1 LWYFIPKSHRRQ
13 RGLPAR
19 RTYKQRLRFRRKNAL
34 SLQSSEAIKEESMK
48 NRSAYLA
55 VAGLSLAVAFIF
67 AALALPAAAQ
77 VSPDTALVNGKIIT
91 LDEHATIAEALAV
104 HDGTIMAVGRSADIR
119 DLAGPTTRIIDLGG
133 RTVIPGLIDSHMHAI
148 RAALFYATEV
158 NWIGARSIPE
168 AMERITAAARAARP
182 GQWIIVA
189 GGWTEQQFAERRRPT
204 QAELKAAAPDQA
216 VYIQLFY
223 SAALLSPAGF
233 KALNIAN
240 DADVPPR
247 GKIERDAGGNP
258 TGWINGDNPTIT
270 ALFDR
275 LPLPSFDESV
285 AGTRQF
291 FRELNRLGLT
301 GISDPGGFN
310 LTAASYLPLFRVWQD
325 RALTVRVILSLFA
338 QRPGKELEDY
348 QNLTQML
355 PMGFGDDMLRFNG
368 IGENVTWGMYNNDSP
383 TEGQKQQY
391 YEIAKWAASRGMTL
405 TQHWSNDASVY
416 HLLDVFE
423 RVNRDTPIAGLRW
436 SIAHLNDGS
445 VASFQRMKALGVGWL
460 MQDAMYFG
468 GDALI
473 RTRGAEVAR
482 HTPPIKTA
490 MNIGIHV
497 GGGTDAH
504 RVMSYNPFVSL
515 QWMIDG
521 RTVAGTPTRD
531 ADELPS
537 REEALR
543 LYTQG
548 SAWFTRDEGRRGA
561 LTAGRLADL
570 AVLTKD
576 FANVPTDEIGGI
588 ESLLTMVGGRIVYA
602 ASPFAAL
609 EDAPR

>member
-1 LWYFIPKSHRRQ
+1 MR
-13 RGLPAR
+13 
-19 RTYKQRLRFRRKNAL
+19 
-34 SLQSSEAIKEESMK
+34 

-55 VAGLSLAVAFIF
+55 IASLLLAITLAF
-67 AALALPAAAQ
+67 AAFALPVAAQ
-77 VSPDTALVNGKIIT
+77 SPDIALVNGKIIT
-91 LDEHATIAEALAV
+91 LDERSTIAEALAV
-104 HDGTIMAVGRSADIR
+104 RDGTIIAVGRSADIR
-119 DLAGPTTRIIDLGG
+119 GLAGPATRIIDLGG

-168 AMERITAAARAARP
+168 AMERIAAAARAARP

-204 QAELKAAAPDQA
+204 QTELMAAAPDHP

-223 SAALLSPAGF
+223 SAALMSPAGF
-233 KALNIAN
+233 KALNITS
-240 DADVPPR
+240 DADVPPG

-325 RALTVRVILSLFA
+325 RALTVRVIFSLFA
-338 QRPGKELEDY
+338 QRPGKEPEDY

-383 TEGQKQQY
+383 TEEQKQQY
-391 YEIAKWAASRGMTL
+391 YEVAKWAASRGMTL
-405 TQHWSNDASVY
+405 TQHWSNDASVH

-445 VASFQRMKALGVGWL
+445 VANFERMKALGVGWL

-473 RTRGAEVAR
+473 RTRGAEIAR
-482 HTPPIKTA
+482 RTPPIKTA
-490 MNIGIHV
+490 MNIGVHV

-531 ADELPS
+531 ADELPN

-548 SAWFTRDEGRRGA
+548 SAWFTRDDGRRGA

-576 FANVPTDEIGGI
+576 FASIPTDEIGGI

-602 ASPFAAL
+602 AAPFATL
-609 EDAPR
+609 EKP

>member
-1 LWYFIPKSHRRQ
+1 MV
-13 RGLPAR
+13 
-19 RTYKQRLRFRRKNAL
+19 
-34 SLQSSEAIKEESMK
+34 EEETMR

-55 VAGLSLAVAFIF
+55 IASLFLAITLAF
-67 AALALPAAAQ
+67 AALVLPVAAQ
-77 VSPDTALVNGKIIT
+77 SPDTALVNGKIIT
-91 LDEHATIAEALAV
+91 LDERSTIAEALAV
-104 HDGTIMAVGRSADIR
+104 RDGAIIAVGRSADIR
-119 DLAGPTTRIIDLGG
+119 GLAGPATRIIDLGG

-168 AMERITAAARAARP
+168 AMERIAAAARAARP

-204 QAELKAAAPDQA
+204 QTELMAAAPDHP

-223 SAALLSPAGF
+223 SAALMSPAGF
-233 KALNIAN
+233 KALNIAS

-247 GKIERDAGGNP
+247 GKVERDAGGNP

-325 RALTVRVILSLFA
+325 RALTVRVIFSLFA
-338 QRPGKELEDY
+338 QRPGKEMEDY

-383 TEGQKQQY
+383 TEAQKQQY
-391 YEIAKWAASRGMTL
+391 YEVAKWAASRGMTL
-405 TQHWSNDASVY
+405 TQHWSNDASVH

-445 VASFQRMKALGVGWL
+445 VANFERLRALGVGWL

-473 RTRGAEVAR
+473 RTRGAEIAR
-482 HTPPIKTA
+482 RTPPIKTA
-490 MNIGIHV
+490 MNIGVHV

-548 SAWFTRDEGRRGA
+548 STWFTRDDGRRGA
-561 LTAGRLADL
+561 LTTGQLADL

-576 FANVPTDEIGGI
+576 FASIPTDEIGSI

-602 ASPFAAL
+602 AAPFAAL
-609 EDAPR
+609 EEKTGK

>member
-1 LWYFIPKSHRRQ
+1 MLYRP
-13 RGLPAR
+13 
-19 RTYKQRLRFRRKNAL
+19 RLLKMVREKT
-34 SLQSSEAIKEESMK
+34 MK
-48 NRSAYLA
+48 NRSARLA
-55 VAGLSLAVAFIF
+55 VRGLCLAATLASATF
-67 AALALPAAAQ
+67 ALPVAAQ
-77 VSPDTALVNGKIIT
+77 SPDTALVNGKIIT
-91 LDEHATIAEALAV
+91 LDERSTTAEALAV
-104 HDGTIMAVGRSADIR
+104 RDGKITAVGRSTEIR
-119 DLAGPTTRIIDLGG
+119 NLAGPATQIIDLGG

-158 NWIGARSIPE
+158 NWIGTHSIPE
-168 AMERITAAARAARP
+168 AMERIAAAARVARP

-189 GGWTEQQFAERRRPT
+189 GGWTEPQFAEKRRPT
-204 QAELKAAAPDQA
+204 QAELLAAASDHP

-223 SAALLSPAGF
+223 AAALLSPSGF
-233 KALNIAN
+233 EALGIAS
-240 DADVPPR
+240 DSDVPPR

-270 ALFDR
+270 ALFDK
-275 LPLPSFDESV
+275 LPLPTFNDSV

-301 GISDPGGFN
+301 GVSDPGGFN
-310 LTAASYLPLFRVWQD
+310 LTAPSYLPLFRVWQD
-325 RALTVRVILSLFA
+325 RALTVRVVFSLFA

-383 TEGQKQQY
+383 TEVQKQQY
-391 YEIAKWAASRGMTL
+391 YEVAKWAAARGMTL
-405 TQHWSNDASVY
+405 TQHWSNDASVH

-436 SIAHLNDGS
+436 SVAHLNDGS
-445 VASFQRMKALGVGWL
+445 VANFQRMKALGVGWL

-473 RTRGAEVAR
+473 RTRGAEIAK

-490 MNIGIHV
+490 MNVGIHV

-521 RTVAGTPTRD
+521 KTVAGTPTRD

-548 SAWFTRDEGRRGA
+548 SARFTHDDDRRGA
-561 LTAGRLADL
+561 LMAGRLADL

-576 FANVPTDEIGGI
+576 FASVPTAEIGGI

-602 ASPFAAL
+602 AAPFAAM
-609 EDAPR
+609 EEKAGK

>member
-1 LWYFIPKSHRRQ
+1 MR
-13 RGLPAR
+13 
-19 RTYKQRLRFRRKNAL
+19 
-34 SLQSSEAIKEESMK
+34 

-55 VAGLSLAVAFIF
+55 IASLFLAITLAF
-67 AALALPAAAQ
+67 AALVLPVAAQ
-77 VSPDTALVNGKIIT
+77 SPDTALVNGKIIT
-91 LDEHATIAEALAV
+91 LDERSTIAEALAV
-104 HDGTIMAVGRSADIR
+104 RDGAIIAVGRSADIR
-119 DLAGPTTRIIDLGG
+119 GLAGPATRIIDLGG

-168 AMERITAAARAARP
+168 AMERIAAAARAARP

-204 QAELKAAAPDQA
+204 QTELMAAAPDHP

-223 SAALLSPAGF
+223 SAALMSPAGF
-233 KALNIAN
+233 KALNIAS

-247 GKIERDAGGNP
+247 GKVERDAGGNP

-325 RALTVRVILSLFA
+325 RALTVRVIFSLFA
-338 QRPGKELEDY
+338 QRPGKEMEDY

-383 TEGQKQQY
+383 TEAQKQQY
-391 YEIAKWAASRGMTL
+391 YEVAKWAASRGMTL
-405 TQHWSNDASVY
+405 TQHWSNDASVH

-445 VASFQRMKALGVGWL
+445 VANFERLRALGVGWL

-473 RTRGAEVAR
+473 RTRGAEIAR
-482 HTPPIKTA
+482 RTPPIKTA
-490 MNIGIHV
+490 MNIGVHV

-548 SAWFTRDEGRRGA
+548 STWFTRDDGRRGA
-561 LTAGRLADL
+561 LTTGQLADL

-576 FANVPTDEIGGI
+576 FASIPTDEIGSI

-602 ASPFAAL
+602 AAPFAAL
-609 EDAPR
+609 EEKTGK

>member
-1 LWYFIPKSHRRQ
+1 MR
-13 RGLPAR
+13 
-19 RTYKQRLRFRRKNAL
+19 
-34 SLQSSEAIKEESMK
+34 
-48 NRSAYLA
+48 NRSVSLT
-55 VAGLSLAVAFIF
+55 VAGFHLAAALVF
-67 AALALPAAAQ
+67 AASALPVAAQ
-77 VSPDTALVNGKIIT
+77 SPDTALVNAKIIT
-91 LDEHATIAEALAV
+91 LDERSTIAEALAV
-104 HDGTIMAVGRSADIR
+104 RDGTIIAVGRSADIR
-119 DLAGPTTRIIDLGG
+119 NLAGPATRIIDLGS

-158 NWIGARSIPE
+158 NWIGTRSIPE
-168 AMERITAAARAARP
+168 AMARITTAARAARP

-189 GGWTEQQFAERRRPT
+189 GGWTEQQFAEKRRPT
-204 QAELKAAAPDQA
+204 QAELMAAAPDHP
-216 VYIQLFY
+216 VYVQLFY

-233 KALNIAN
+233 KALNIAA

-247 GKIERDAGGNP
+247 GKIERDAGGNL

-275 LPLPSFDESV
+275 LPLPSFDDSV

-325 RALTVRVILSLFA
+325 RALTVRVVFSLFA

-355 PMGFGDDMLRFNG
+355 PMGFGDGMLRFNG

-383 TEGQKQQY
+383 TEAQKQQY
-391 YEIAKWAASRGMTL
+391 YEVAKWAASRGMTL
-405 TQHWSNDASVY
+405 TQHWSSNASVH
-416 HLLDVFE
+416 HLLDVLE

-445 VASFQRMKALGVGWL
+445 VANFDRMKALGVGWL

-482 HTPPIKTA
+482 RTPPIKTA
-490 MNIGIHV
+490 MNIGV
-497 GGGTDAH
+497 RMGGGTDAH

-548 SAWFTRDEGRRGA
+548 SAWFTHDDGRRGA

-576 FANVPTDEIGGI
+576 FASSRTDEIGGI

-602 ASPFAAL
+602 AAPFAVWEEKAG
-609 EDAPR
+609 R

>member
-1 LWYFIPKSHRRQ
+1 
-13 RGLPAR
+13 
-19 RTYKQRLRFRRKNAL
+19 
-34 SLQSSEAIKEESMK
+34 MV
-48 NRSAYLA
+48 NRSARLAALCVAAILA
-55 VAGLSLAVAFIF
+55 VAAPAP
-67 AALALPAAAQ
+67 PAAAQ
-77 VSPDTALVNGKIIT
+77 SPDTALVNGKIIA
-91 LDEHATIAEALAV
+91 LDDRATAAEALAV
-104 HDGTIMAVGRSADIR
+104 RDGKIVAIGRSADIR
-119 DLAGPTTRIIDLGG
+119 NLAGPATRVVDLGG
-133 RTVIPGLIDSHMHAI
+133 RAVIPGLIDSHMHAI

-168 AMERITAAARAARP
+168 AMGRITAAARAARP

-189 GGWTEQQFAERRRPT
+189 GGWTEQQFAEKRRPNT
-204 QAELKAAAPDQA
+204 AELLAAAPEHP

-223 SAALLSPAGF
+223 AAAMLSPAGF
-233 KALNIAN
+233 KALNIAG

-275 LPLPSFDESV
+275 LPLPTFEDSV

-301 GISDPGGFN
+301 GVSDPGGFN

-325 RALTVRVILSLFA
+325 RALTVRVVFSLFS

-368 IGENVTWGMYNNDSP
+368 VGENVTWGMYNNDNP
-383 TEGQKQQY
+383 TDAQKQQY
-391 YEIAKWAASRGMTL
+391 YEVARWAASRGMTL
-405 TQHWSNDASVY
+405 TQHWSNDASVH

-423 RVNRDTPIAGLRW
+423 RVNRDHPIAGLRW

-445 VASFQRMKALGVGWL
+445 AANLQRMKALGVGWL

-473 RTRGAEVAR
+473 RTRGAETAR
-482 HTPPIKTA
+482 RTPPIKTA
-490 MNIGIHV
+490 LNIGTRI

-531 ADELPS
+531 ADERPG

-548 SAWFTRDEGRRGA
+548 SAWFTHDDGRRGA

-576 FANVPTDEIGGI
+576 FTGVPTDEIGGI

-602 ASPFAAL
+602 AGPFEAL
-609 EDAPR
+609 EEKPGR

>member
-1 LWYFIPKSHRRQ
+1 L
-13 RGLPAR
+13 
-19 RTYKQRLRFRRKNAL
+19 RLA
-34 SLQSSEAIKEESMK
+34 
-48 NRSAYLA
+48 
-55 VAGLSLAVAFIF
+55 
-67 AALALPAAAQ
+67 AALALAAFALPVAAQ
-77 VSPDTALVNGKIIT
+77 SPDTALVNGKIVT
-91 LDEHATIAEALAV
+91 LDERSTIAEALAV
-104 HDGTIMAVGRSADIR
+104 RDGAIIAVGRSADIR
-119 DLAGPTTRIIDLGG
+119 GLAGPATRIIDLGG

-158 NWIGARSIPE
+158 NWIGARSIAE
-168 AMERITAAARAARP
+168 AMERIAAAARAARP

-204 QAELKAAAPDQA
+204 QSELLAAAPDHP

-223 SAALLSPAGF
+223 SAALMSPAGF
-233 KALNIAN
+233 KALNIAS

-247 GKIERDAGGNP
+247 GKIERDTGGNP

-325 RALTVRVILSLFA
+325 RALTVRVIFSLFA

-383 TEGQKQQY
+383 TEAQKQQY
-391 YEIAKWAASRGMTL
+391 YEVAKWAASRGMTL
-405 TQHWSNDASVY
+405 TQHWSNDASVH

-423 RVNRDTPIAGLRW
+423 RVNRDAPIAGLRW

-445 VASFQRMKALGVGWL
+445 VANFERMKALGVGWL

-468 GDALI
+468 GDTLI
-473 RTRGAEVAR
+473 RTRGAEIAR
-482 HTPPIKTA
+482 RTPPIKTA
-490 MNIGIHV
+490 MNIGVHV

-531 ADELPS
+531 ADELPN

-548 SAWFTRDEGRRGA
+548 SAWFTRDDGRRGA

-570 AVLTKD
+570 AVLTKE
-576 FANVPTDEIGGI
+576 FASIPTDEIGSI

-602 ASPFAAL
+602 AAPFAAL
-609 EDAPR
+609 EKP

>member
-1 LWYFIPKSHRRQ
+1 MR
-13 RGLPAR
+13 
-19 RTYKQRLRFRRKNAL
+19 
-34 SLQSSEAIKEESMK
+34 
-48 NRSAYLA
+48 NRSACLA
-55 VAGLSLAVAFIF
+55 AAGFRLA
-67 AALALPAAAQ
+67 AALAFAAFAMPVAAQ
-77 VSPDTALVNGKIIT
+77 SPDTALVNGKIIT
-91 LDEHATIAEALAV
+91 LDQRSTIAEALAV
-104 HDGTIMAVGRSADIR
+104 RDGTIIAVGRSADIR
-119 DLAGPTTRIIDLGG
+119 DLAGPATRIIDLGG
-133 RTVIPGLIDSHMHAI
+133 HTVIPGLIDSHMHAI

-168 AMERITAAARAARP
+168 AMARIAAAARAARP

-204 QAELKAAAPDQA
+204 QAELMAAAPDHP

-223 SAALLSPAGF
+223 SAALMSPAGF
-233 KALNIAN
+233 KSLNITS

-247 GKIERDAGGNP
+247 GKIERDAGGNA

-291 FRELNRLGLT
+291 FRELNRLGLI

-325 RALTVRVILSLFA
+325 RDLTVRVIFSLFA

-355 PMGFGDDMLRFNG
+355 PMGFGDGMLRFNG
-368 IGENVTWGMYNNDSP
+368 IGENVTWGMCNNDSP
-383 TEGQKQQY
+383 TEAQKQQY
-391 YEIAKWAASRGMTL
+391 YEVAKWAASRGMTL
-405 TQHWSNDASVY
+405 TQHWSNDASVQ

-445 VASFQRMKALGVGWL
+445 AANFERMKALGVGWL

-468 GDALI
+468 GDALL
-473 RTRGAEVAR
+473 RTRGAEIAR
-482 HTPPIKTA
+482 RTPPIKTA

-543 LYTQG
+543 LFTQG
-548 SAWFTRDEGRRGA
+548 SAWFTHDDQRRGA

-576 FANVPTDEIGGI
+576 FASIPTDEIGGI

-602 ASPFAAL
+602 AAPFAAL
-609 EDAPR
+609 EEKAGK